1 MKNFMKVFLFFSGFA
16 LTVAGACAVFY
27 KFFKKHCIIHI
38 EFNPAEENTP
48 VCECEGE
55 CTCEECDC
63 EECVADDLDELE
75 FTETPEEK

>member
-38 EFNPAEENTP
+38 EFNPVEENAP

-55 CTCEECDC
+55 CTCEECECDEC
-63 EECVADDLDELE
+63 AVEELDEIE
-75 FTETPEEK
+75 FTETP